1 LLNIRQLLISICLL
15 IIGITQL
22 IYLHL
27 QVRAFG
33 LLSIATLLAL
43 LIVALPQL
51 QLRERV
57 LAAISMLLTIIASTH
72 HETPANLFEQ
82 AGLQAAFLTAF
93 MVLLSLLKD
102 GAITSPSVLEVG
114 NFLTTRSPGRRY
126 LAIHCGSQLLG
137 MVLNF
142 GALTLLGPLIQRGA
156 RSVDTMNSALAR
168 WREQRQLSA
177 LTRGFSW
184 TVAWSPATVSM
195 AITISVVKDASLLV
209 VCAYGVTAAAGSLL
223 IGWTLDRH
231 TGQLARL
238 SLKRITDDTTG
249 TNNNALQE
257 QTVSG
262 LPRAA
267 VRRLGVVCFT
277 LFALSA
283 IIILLNDSRTVS
295 ALMLASPTVTALWIM
310 AQHRQ
315 TRSDWAALQNR
326 LRRIAVESVPA
337 GTSEAITL
345 ACAGY
350 IGVIVVALVNPQQVA
365 EATGIT
371 GIAEPW
377 LYLLAMAAIPL
388 LSNLAM
394 PPILTVTVL
403 GGLFSTLPFE
413 GISPDLFACAL
424 IWGWALNLTA
434 SPFGGVPLILG
445 RITGLSSTRLSWHW
459 NGVFSLLMFAWCSV
473 WLAILVYLQNGV

>member
-1 LLNIRQLLISICLL
+1 MHSIRQLLTSICLL
-15 IIGITQL
+15 VVGTAQL

-27 QVRAFG
+27 QIRAFG
-33 LLSIATLLAL
+33 LLSIAALLAL
-43 LIVALPQL
+43 LLVALPRL
-51 QLRERV
+51 QLRERI
-57 LAAISMLLTIIASTH
+57 LAAIAVLLTIIASIH
-72 HETPANLFEQ
+72 HDTPAILFER

-93 MVLLSLLKD
+93 MVLLSLLRD
-102 GAITSPSVLEVG
+102 GAVTSPSVLKLG

-156 RSVDTMNSALAR
+156 RSVESVHKALAG

-195 AITISVVKDASLLV
+195 AITISVVKDANLFV
-209 VCAYGVTAAAGSLL
+209 VCLYGIAATIGSLL
-223 IGWTLDRH
+223 IGWSLDRH
-231 TGQLARL
+231 TGQRARSSL
-238 SLKRITDDTTG
+238 SRTTA
-249 TNNNALQE
+249 NNNNITTNT
-257 QTVSG
+257 QTDSG
-262 LPRAA
+262 LPWAA
-267 VRRLGVVCFT
+267 VQRIGAVCFT
-277 LFALSA
+277 LFVLSA
-283 IIILLNDSRTVS
+283 SIIVVNESSTVS
-295 ALMLASPTVTALWIM
+295 ALMLASPTVTALWIIV
-310 AQHRQ
+310 QHKEA
-315 TRSDWAALQNR
+315 RSNLAALRSR
-326 LRRIAVESVPA
+326 LRTIAIESVPA
-337 GTSEAITL
+337 GTPEAITL

-350 IGVIVVALVNPQQVA
+350 IGAVVVALVNPEQVA
-365 EATGIT
+365 EVTGIT
-371 GIAEPW
+371 SIAEPW
-377 LYLLAMAAIPL
+377 LYLLAMAAIPV

-403 GGLFSTLPFE
+403 GGLFSTLPFA

-445 RITGLSSTRLSWHW
+445 RITGISSTRLSWHW
-459 NGVFSLLMFAWCSV
+459 NGVFSLLMFLWCSV
-473 WLAILVYLQNGV
+473 WLALIAYS